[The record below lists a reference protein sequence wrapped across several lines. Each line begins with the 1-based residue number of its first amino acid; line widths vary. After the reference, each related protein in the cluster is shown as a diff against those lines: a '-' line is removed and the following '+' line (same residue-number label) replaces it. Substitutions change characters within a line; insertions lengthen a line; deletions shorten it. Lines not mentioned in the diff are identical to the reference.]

1 MQEVFE
7 RILSR
12 IDNEQNGM
20 KNNNEVYTMGEYEG
34 LTIAKK
40 IVEQEAEKYNNG
52 WIPCSERM
60 PVEHDSIFAKFKG
73 TEKWKKAMFEK
84 TSSVV
89 NVTVVGEKGHV
100 TTTQAS
106 TIDGKW
112 SCDLLRFNK
121 EYQIIAWQPL
131 PESYSPSGTRPK
143 KTNFD
148 RCCESIEAMAQ
159 IIDIAKIGWTKD
171 QIMAYLQS
179 EAEE

>member
-52 WIPCSERM
+52 WIPCSERL
-60 PVEHDSIFAKFKG
+60 PENNQNVIACFAHG
-73 TEKWKKAMFEK
+73 T
-84 TSSVV
+84 
-89 NVTVVGEKGHV
+89 V
-100 TTTQAS
+100 TTLQFF
-106 TIDGKW
+106 DN
-112 SCDLLRFNK
+112 RFHGIYDYNK
-121 EYQIIAWQPL
+121 NAIAAWKPL

-148 RCCESIEAMAQ
+148 RCCGSMEAMAQ